1 MKKQIE
7 NINKSYN
14 LIWDIKVSVFL
25 IVICFSSCSVIKSK
39 TEDNKVLG
47 GYEASCYLDENDSQD
62 SVTISGIVTEA
73 KTKRKVPNAEIR
85 FLDSEGNTIKKVSSD
100 ADGSFSTKIAKLTK
114 FGSIEIDGDSAGF
127 LTIANIDFGIF
138 VSNTKIKAR
147 LFKYDYSAMEQEFYR
162 KEDRDQLKREIEEM
176 KKQKR

>member
-25 IVICFSSCSVIKSK
+25 IVICFSSCSVIKPK

-47 GYEASCYLDENDSQD
+47 GYESSSYLDENDSQD

-85 FLDSEGNTIKKVSSD
+85 FLDSEENTLKKVSSD

-114 FGSIEIDGDSAGF
+114 FGSIEIDGNSAGF

-138 VSNTKIKAR
+138 VNNTRIKAR
-147 LFKYDYSAMEQEFYR
+147 LFKYDYSATELEFYK

>member
-7 NINKSYN
+7 NINKRYN
-14 LIWDIKVSVFL
+14 LIWEVKVSVFFL
-25 IVICFSSCSVIKSK
+25 IFCFSSCSVIKSK
-39 TEDNKVLG
+39 TENNTISG
-47 GYEASCYLDENDSQD
+47 GYEASSYLDDNDSQD

-85 FLDSEGNTIKKVSSD
+85 FLDSKGNTLKKVSSD
-100 ADGSFSTKIAKLTK
+100 ADGSFNTKLAKLTK
-114 FGSIEIDGDSAGF
+114 FGSIEIDGNSAGF

-138 VSNTKIKAR
+138 VNSTRIKAR
-147 LFKYDYSAMEQEFYR
+147 LFKYDYSAIEQEFSK
-162 KEDRDQLKREIEEM
+162 KEDRDQLKQEIKEM

>member
-1 MKKQIE
+1 LKKQIE
-7 NINKSYN
+7 NINKRYN
-14 LIWDIKVSVFL
+14 LIWEVKVSVFL
-25 IVICFSSCSVIKSK
+25 LIFCFSSCSVIKSK
-39 TEDNKVLG
+39 TENNTILG
-47 GYEASCYLDENDSQD
+47 GYEACSYLNDSQD

-85 FLDSEGNTIKKVSSD
+85 FLDSEGNTLKKVSSD
-100 ADGSFSTKIAKLTK
+100 ADGSFNTKLAKLTK
-114 FGSIEIDGDSAGF
+114 FGSIEIDGNSAGF

-138 VSNTKIKAR
+138 VNNTKIKAR